1 MLWRKWLTSFWWRGE
16 ALEKMVASMKF
27 WETRGEGEVS
37 SFWDGWL
44 STFSLPGKFLTLR
57 FWQSFERKKCQLLL
71 TRADCDG
78 DINRNADNSAPTWQK
93 LDCPG
98 GGWWQWPWL
107 ASPHGHR
114 SVHVMTMVMAMV
126 MVLGDGN
133 GLGYGHRLVHMLF
146 SRTGCGRYGEICC
159 LGKRWSKLDIF
170 ETQPFINYFWA

>member
-78 DINRNADNSAPTWQK
+78 DINRSADNSAPTWQK

-114 SVHVMTMVMAMV
+114 SVHVMTMVMAMAMALV
-126 MVLGDGN
+126 MATGWYTCYSQGQDVGGMGRSVVWGKDGLN
-133 GLGYGHRLVHMLF
+133 LH
-146 SRTGCGRYGEICC
+146 I
-159 LGKRWSKLDIF
+159 
-170 ETQPFINYFWA
+170 